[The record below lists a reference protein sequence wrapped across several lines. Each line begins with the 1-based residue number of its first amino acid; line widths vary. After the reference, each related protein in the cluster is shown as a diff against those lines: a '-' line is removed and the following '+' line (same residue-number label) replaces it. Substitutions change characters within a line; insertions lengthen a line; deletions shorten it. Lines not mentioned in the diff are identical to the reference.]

1 MKFPSCSDN
10 RGLLYRAAAH
20 YDKQGSGAC
29 IMKKHNN
36 LTVYVQLALT
46 TFIFSIGFTSIGLT
60 ESDFENR
67 RRIFVG
73 TNVRA
78 LGMGSAFTAGPS
90 ASDSLFWNPSTLGY
104 LNGTETTLV
113 GLPFSESAG
122 KREAAFSFALNP
134 QELGI
139 AKQNIGNFSVSSWFD
154 GWGNDVEWNRLM
166 MVGYGL
172 SLGRDVAAGAA
183 IRHHR
188 RNFSLRTQLGWS
200 FDLGFSFSRNLH
212 REGRRIAFGLAFEEL
227 GGHFFENGRLVE
239 KLPPITRLGTTYR
252 LDGNTIFSGDIVLH
266 NDKQDDW
273 QNRFRTHFGA
283 ERWLFN
289 NRFGFRIGYTG
300 IANYDRFT
308 EGEWSRGF
316 GVRSDSG
323 QLDYAYVSG
332 DELDQGIHWIS
343 ATIRWGGAERTRTH
357 QPPIVTA
364 AEVQPMKP
372 VEPTVP
378 TAPTQILMPQQVQ
391 TGLRISEE
399 AISPNGDGVKDRAV
413 FDIDVK
419 EDAAWQLEIRDE
431 FREMVQTY
439 SGTGKPAKAVEWDGK
454 DVEGNLAR
462 DGRYTVQL
470 IYSDEAGN
478 RLPQRKKTLI
488 VDTTP
493 AALKVSAEPLI
504 LSTQA
509 GAQRHDEFASN
520 DLVVNVPTVHA
531 QASDQN
537 PITHWEFKFFNDAGS
552 AIDQIKG
559 EGDPPNTMVWNN
571 WRQHDLPA
579 GTNPQY
585 RCGLT
590 VHDQAGN
597 RATHETTFAFIDLKR
612 GLDHEPV
619 ITEQSVKRELI
630 LTMPGLAFDSN
641 SFEIDDESR
650 PSLEKVAEALNGDP
664 NARAVIEGH
673 TDDRGDAGYNL
684 ELSRKRANAV
694 MAYLVEEFSIQPSQ
708 LSAIGYGEERPIA
721 DNDTETNQQKN
732 RRVEIVVLKDEV
744 DSQEQMDAQVSSTQ
758 PGAHYT
764 SKEAIEA
771 ESAYPP
777 RYTLLVSSFK
787 SRENAQVLV
796 ELLEGL
802 DLGEAVR
809 LAAVMID
816 SEQWYRVTVG
826 QFSDKEEAAELIDQ
840 IKASHELEPLIITD
854 TG

>member
-1 MKFPSCSDN
+1 MK
-10 RGLLYRAAAH
+10 
-20 YDKQGSGAC
+20 
-29 IMKKHNN
+29 IHNN
-36 LTVYVQLALT
+36 LKVFTRLALVI
-46 TFIFSIGFTSIGLT
+46 FIFSIGFASIGLT
-60 ESDFENR
+60 DSDFENR

-90 ASDSLFWNPSTLGY
+90 ASDSQFWNPSALGF
-104 LNGTETTLV
+104 LNGAETSLV
-113 GLPFSESAG
+113 GFPAG
-122 KREAAFSFALNP
+122 KREGAFSFALNP

-139 AKQNIGNFSVSSWFD
+139 AKGNIGNLSISSWFD
-154 GWGNDVEWNRLM
+154 GWGNDDELNRLM

-172 SLGRDVAAGAA
+172 SLGREVAAGAA

-200 FDLGFSFSRNLH
+200 FDLGFSFSRKLP
-212 REGRRIAFGLAFEEL
+212 RVGRQIAFGLAFEEL

-239 KLPPITRLGTTYR
+239 KMAPVTRLGTRYH
-252 LDGNTIFSGDIVLH
+252 LDSNTIFSGDIVLH

-289 NRFGFRIGYTG
+289 NRFGIRIGYTG
-300 IANYDRFT
+300 IANYNRFT
-308 EGEWSRGF
+308 GGEWSRGF
-316 GVRSDSG
+316 GVRSESG

-343 ATIRWGGAERTRTH
+343 ATIRWGGSDKTPAP
-357 QPPIVTA
+357 QPPIATV
-364 AEVQPMKP
+364 AEVEPMEPIKP
-372 VEPTVP
+372 TE
-378 TAPTQILMPQQVQ
+378 PTQILMPQQVQ

-399 AISPNGDGVKDRAV
+399 AISPNGDGVKDLAA
-413 FDIDVK
+413 FNIDVA

-439 SGTGKPAKAVEWDGK
+439 SGTGKPMKAVEWDGK

-478 RLPQRKKTLI
+478 RLPQRKMTLI
-488 VDTTP
+488 IDTTP

-509 GAQRHDEFASN
+509 GAQPHDEFAGN

-531 QASDQN
+531 QASDLN
-537 PITHWEFKFFNDAGS
+537 PITHWEFEFFNDTGR

-559 EGDPPNTMVWNN
+559 EGNPPNTMVWNN
-571 WRQHDLPA
+571 WRQHELPTGA
-579 GTNPQY
+579 DPQY

-590 VHDQAGN
+590 VHDLAGN
-597 RATHETTFAFIDLKR
+597 RATQETTFAFIDLKIE
-612 GLDHEPV
+612 LDQ
-619 ITEQSVKRELI
+619 EQAISEYSPERELV

-641 SFEIDDESR
+641 SFEINDESR
-650 PSLEKVAEALNGDP
+650 PSLERVVEALSADP
-664 NARAVIEGH
+664 LARAVIEGH
-673 TDDRGDAGYNL
+673 TDDRGDPSYNL

-694 MAYLVEEFSIQPSQ
+694 MTYLVDEFGIQPSR
-708 LSAIGYGEERPIA
+708 LSAIGYGEERPI
-721 DNDTETNQQKN
+721 DNNDTEVNRQKN
-732 RRVEIVVLKDEV
+732 RRVEIVVIKDEP
-744 DSQEQMDAQVSSTQ
+744 DSQEQMNAQVSSTQ
-758 PGAHYT
+758 PAAQRT
-764 SKEAIEA
+764 PKEAIEA

-787 SRENAQVLV
+787 SRENAEVLV
-796 ELLEGL
+796 ELLEAL
-802 DLGEAVR
+802 DLGEAVH
-809 LAAVMID
+809 LATVMIQ

-826 QFSDKEEAAELIDQ
+826 QFSNKEDAAKLIDQ
-840 IKASHELEPLIITD
+840 IKALHELEPLIITD

>member
-1 MKFPSCSDN
+1 MKT
-10 RGLLYRAAAH
+10 Y
-20 YDKQGSGAC
+20 
-29 IMKKHNN
+29 NN
-36 LTVYVQLALT
+36 LTVYAPLALAIC
-46 TFIFSIGFTSIGLT
+46 IFSIGLTSIGLT
-60 ESDFENR
+60 ETDFEYR

-78 LGMGSAFTAGPS
+78 LGMGSAFTAGES
-90 ASDSLFWNPSTLGY
+90 ASDSLFWNPSALGY

-139 AKQNIGNFSVSSWFD
+139 AKRNIGNLSVSSWFD
-154 GWGNDVEWNRLM
+154 GWGNDVELNRLM
-166 MVGYGL
+166 VVGYGL

-188 RNFSLRTQLGWS
+188 RSFSLRTQLGWS

-227 GGHFFENGRLVE
+227 GGHFFENGHLVR
-239 KLPPITRLGTTYR
+239 KIAPITRMGTTYR

-266 NDKQDDW
+266 NDKRDHW

-289 NRFGFRIGYTG
+289 NRFGLRIGYTG

-332 DELDQGIHWIS
+332 NELEQGIHWIS
-343 ATIRWGGAERTRTH
+343 ATIRWGGSDRTPAH
-357 QPPIVTA
+357 QPPIVA
-364 AEVQPMKP
+364 APEVQPVKP
-372 VEPTVP
+372 AEPA
-378 TAPTQILMPQQVQ
+378 APTQILMPQQVQ
-391 TGLRISEE
+391 SGLRISEE
-399 AISPNGDGVKDRAV
+399 AISPNGDGVKDMAV
-413 FDIDVK
+413 LEIDVTG
-419 EDAAWQLEIRDE
+419 DAAWQLEIRNE

-439 SGTGKPAKAVEWDGK
+439 SGTGKPMKAVEWDGK

-462 DGRYTVQL
+462 DGRYTAQL

-478 RLPQRKKTLI
+478 RLPQRKMTLI

-493 AALKVSAEPLI
+493 AVLKVSAEPLI

-509 GAQRHDEFASN
+509 GAQPHDEFASN

-537 PITHWEFKFFNDAGS
+537 PITHWEFEFFNDAGS

-559 EGDPPNTMVWNN
+559 KGDPPNTMVWNN
-571 WRQHDLPA
+571 WRQHDLPV
-579 GTNPQY
+579 GTDPQY

-590 VHDQAGN
+590 VHDLAGN
-597 RATHETTFAFIDLKR
+597 RATNETTIAFIDLKR
-612 GLDHEPV
+612 GLDEETAV
-619 ITEQSVKRELI
+619 NEQRAERELM

-641 SFEIDDESR
+641 SFEINDESR
-650 PSLEKVAEALNGDP
+650 PSLEKVAEALNADP
-664 NARAVIEGH
+664 YARAVIEGH
-673 TDDRGDAGYNL
+673 TDDRGDAAFNL
-684 ELSRKRANAV
+684 ELSRKRADAV
-694 MAYLVEEFSIQPSQ
+694 MMYLVEEFNIDPSQ
-708 LSAIGYGEERPIA
+708 LSAIGYGEERPAA
-721 DNDTETNQQKN
+721 DNETETNRQKN
-732 RRVEIVVLKDEV
+732 RRVEVVVIKDEA
-744 DSQEQMDAQVSSTQ
+744 DSEEQAFSMDSASQ
-758 PGAHYT
+758 YT
-764 SKEAIEA
+764 EKDALEA
-771 ESAYPP
+771 ESMYAPK
-777 RYTLLVSSFK
+777 YTLLVSSFK
-787 SRENAQVLV
+787 SRENAEVLV
-796 ELLEGL
+796 ELLESLG
-802 DLGEAVR
+802 LGEAVH
-809 LAAVMID
+809 LAPVMID

-826 QFSDKEEAAELIDQ
+826 QFSDKEEAADLIDQ

-854 TG
+854 TS

>member
-1 MKFPSCSDN
+1 MKT
-10 RGLLYRAAAH
+10 
-20 YDKQGSGAC
+20 
-29 IMKKHNN
+29 HNN
-36 LTVYVQLALT
+36 LTVYAKLAFA
-46 TFIFSIGFTSIGLT
+46 TFIFFIGLTSIGLT
-60 ESDFENR
+60 ASDFENR

-78 LGMGSAFTAGPS
+78 LGMGSAFTAGQS
-90 ASDSLFWNPSTLGY
+90 ASDSLFWNPSALGF

-113 GLPFSESAG
+113 GLPFSQSAG

-139 AKQNIGNFSVSSWFD
+139 AKQNIGNLSVSSWFD
-154 GWGNDVEWNRLM
+154 GWGNDVELNRLM
-166 MVGYGL
+166 VVGYGL
-172 SLGRDVAAGAA
+172 SLGRDVAAGAS

-227 GGHFFENGRLVE
+227 GGHFSENGRLVE
-239 KLPPITRLGTTYR
+239 KLAPVTRLGTTYR
-252 LDGNTIFSGDIVLH
+252 LDANTIFSSDIVLH

-273 QNRFRTHFGA
+273 QDRFRTHFGA

-289 NRFGFRIGYTG
+289 NKFGLRIGYTG
-300 IANYDRFT
+300 IANYDQFT

-343 ATIRWGGAERTRTH
+343 ATIRWGGSERTPAH
-357 QPPIVTA
+357 QPPIVAA

-372 VEPTVP
+372 AEPAVP

-391 TGLRISEE
+391 TGLQISEE
-399 AISPNGDGVKDRAV
+399 AISPNGDGVKDMAV
-413 FDIDVK
+413 FKIDVTGN
-419 EDAAWQLEIRDE
+419 AAWQLEIRNE
-431 FREMVQTY
+431 FREMVQMY
-439 SGTGKPAKAVEWDGK
+439 SGTGKPVKAVEWDGK
-454 DVEGNLAR
+454 DVEGNLVN
-462 DGRYTVQL
+462 DGRYTAQL
-470 IYSDEAGN
+470 INSDGAGN
-478 RLPQRKKTLI
+478 RLPQRKMTLI

-493 AALKVSAEPLI
+493 AVLKVSAEPLI

-509 GAQRHDEFASN
+509 GAQPHDEFASN

-537 PITHWEFKFFNDAGS
+537 SITRWEFEFFNDAGG
-552 AIDQIKG
+552 AIDKIKG
-559 EGDPPNTMVWNN
+559 EGDPPNAMVWNN
-571 WRQHDLPA
+571 WRRHDLPR
-579 GTNPQY
+579 GTDPRY

-597 RATHETTFAFIDLKR
+597 RATHETTFAFIDLNQ
-612 GLDHEPV
+612 GLDEEPAV
-619 ITEQSVKRELI
+619 SEPSAERELI

-650 PSLEKVAEALNGDP
+650 PSLEKVAEALNADP
-664 NARAVIEGH
+664 EARAVIEGH

-684 ELSRKRANAV
+684 DLSRKRADVV
-694 MAYLVEEFSIQPSQ
+694 MAYLLDEFNIEPSQ

-721 DNDTETNQQKN
+721 DNDTDANRQKN
-732 RRVEIVVLKDEV
+732 RRVEIVILKDEV
-744 DSQEQMDAQVSSTQ
+744 DSQEQTSAEVSSTQ
-758 PGAHYT
+758 PTVHYA
-764 SKEAIEA
+764 SKSAIEA
-771 ESAYPP
+771 ESAYPAS
-777 RYTLLVSSFK
+777 YTLLVSSFK
-787 SRENAQVLV
+787 SRENAEILV
-796 ELLEGL
+796 ELLEAL
-802 DLGEAVR
+802 NLGETVR
-809 LAAVMID
+809 LAPVIIE